1 MEKTKKLL
9 MLENL
14 LKQKMEKLD
23 ELHKSH
29 FKDIILANFQP
40 LNDNVMSRLDSQR
53 QSIRILGRDIER
65 TQKAIDIETDKILDR
80 DIANLMMLDKH
91 LEMAKDVEDELSR

>member
-1 MEKTKKLL
+1 

-14 LKQKMEKLD
+14 LKKKMEKLD
-23 ELHKSH
+23 ELYVSYL
-29 FKDIILANFQP
+29 KDITLANFQP
-40 LNDNVMSRLDSQR
+40 LNDNTMNRLDGQR

-80 DIANLMMLDKH
+80 DIANLMMLDKR